1 MASGPLVSPLGRT
14 SFSPCSPVYVL
25 FLPCSLCT
33 FLPSF
38 HASSLPFSL
47 TIFNQ
52 PSKMAYFAYWRA
64 SKRATIDHCNH
75 NSLIIQ
81 DQVNPSHHMLENGRK
96 CLISHIDGRQNVQK
110 HVFPKVVWPRNFSK
124 RQKCLK
130 KSKFKI
136 SKNLKQFNIVK
147 MVKNHDFSNV
157 VAKYGATRFFTEN
170 PAVSRSSVYQWLTL
184 CQKSK
189 KSLERLPRILHYGH
203 THTTFSGCNSPKGEN
218 W

>member
-14 SFSPCSPVYVL
+14 SFSPCSPVYNVL

-136 SKNLKQFNIVK
+136 SKNLKHLNMVK
-147 MVKNHDFSNV
+147 MVKNHDFSDV
-157 VAKYGATRFFTEN
+157 VAEYGATRFFPEKR
-170 PAVSRSSVYQWLTL
+170 AVSPFIIYHCLTL

-189 KSLERLPRILHYGH
+189 KSLERL
-203 THTTFSGCNSPKGEN
+203 SGKSDYPTN
-218 W
+218 